1 MGVVVT
7 LAMVL
12 LMVGVTLGAINI
24 ILSYKKRTKKEQE
37 YTNATPEVEILKMQ
51 VADYFKK
58 GEFLGW

>member
-12 LMVGVTLGAINI
+12 LMVGVTIGAISI

-37 YTNATPEVEILKMQ
+37 YINDTPEVEFLKME
-51 VADYFKK
+51 VTDYFKK